1 MMKSLLFLLF
11 AFSITAFSVTFD
23 AAQKTSTLSQQQLA
37 GTCLPVFN
45 QPLTYSRIKAGLAL
59 SHYATFRFP
68 NGTLSNEYHWNGK
81 GSYDSTG
88 IWHPDTAVTSAGFLS
103 TNLYCGTTSSNY
115 DTDRYSKI
123 TDGDTTSFWWSDP
136 SITGSDPYIYLSWPG
151 SKAIDSVVILWGNR
165 FSRNFEV
172 QTWQGSVGYP
182 GPHQMKD
189 ERWNTVL
196 SDTAGAGGRTSVKF
210 TSVSTFA
217 LRVISHKGF
226 DGNDVQIRE
235 IYAFSNGT
243 LITSHKPD
251 QATQTKTIA
260 ISTHPGNTDE
270 SIYQWTF
277 DKFMSYLDTMGTPA
291 QAVIC
296 VNYGTGTA
304 EEAAAWVYYANKVK
318 KYNIKYWQIGN
329 EMDGEWEIG
338 GPVNAYTY
346 SEKYLQ
352 FAKAMK
358 AVDPS
363 IKILGPLA
371 SGLDKLSGE
380 HDNRTWLEST
390 IFKIGEAE
398 KRDSCTYLD
407 GIDFHC
413 YPYWSSGAIKA
424 QDMAIASD
432 YVYNR
437 SDSMLAWINRYLYK
451 PDSTLVMIS
460 EFNATVIMNIL
471 LKQTV
476 NGIINAN
483 MNAGMAEKFGYRAM
497 SLIWD
502 SYEGGSNGKDG
513 THGSLSLFNPSSKLA
528 MTIPYAPSSAFW
540 GNFMVTN
547 VWLDPHKQNYQIK
560 VDSSHSGYLRYYG
573 SATDKDARV
582 LVLNLST
589 TDTFDVNIAMTGIP
603 YSKVECYSWGN
614 REFNMIGTNSTSYAL
629 PNCGPSSTIID
640 SAKFGTPKI
649 TPNSAMVF
657 RYFISDSGTIK
668 PEKVFRACLNSAPAP
683 NDTIK
688 VTYSCRAVNGSVQSV
703 SWKLD
708 SAEYQNLTAL
718 DGAFDGPYENVVFSI
733 NSRILGEG
741 KFKLI
746 IRTTANNG
754 DSCFDTIPL
763 IGYSTAVKNLTIH
776 STGTTL
782 AVTNFVKGNVKISYN
797 PLQNGTA
804 YIKIYN
810 LSGVLLY
817 ECSSAVTSTAPL
829 TLVWSGSS
837 AAHGTVSSGMYI
849 VKAGLE
855 GTKQQVGQMFKLVK

>member
-1 MMKSLLFLLF
+1 MKSLLLLLF
-11 AFSITAFSVTFD
+11 VLSYSSFSVTFD
-23 AAQKTSTLSQQQLA
+23 ASQKTSTLSQPQLA

-45 QPLTYSRIKAGLAL
+45 PPLTYTRIKTGLAL

-81 GSYDSTG
+81 GKYDSTG
-88 IWHPDTAVTSAGFLS
+88 IWHPDTAVISGGFMS

-115 DTDRYSKI
+115 DTERYSKI

-136 SITGSDPYIYLSWPG
+136 SITSSDPYIFLSWTS
-151 SKAIDSVVILWGNR
+151 SKAIDSVVILWGSR

-172 QTWQGSVGYP
+172 QTWQGSVSYP

-189 ERWNTVL
+189 ERWNTVF
-196 SDTAGAGGRTSVKF
+196 SDTAGAGGQTSVKF
-210 TSVSTFA
+210 TSVSTLA

-226 DGNDVQIRE
+226 DGKDVQIRE
-235 IYAFSNGT
+235 IFAYSNGT
-243 LITSHKPD
+243 LITAHKPD
-251 QATQTKTIA
+251 QATQTKTFA
-260 ISTHPGNTDE
+260 LSTHPGNSNE
-270 SIYQWTF
+270 STWQWTF
-277 DKFMSYLDTMGTPA
+277 EKFMSYLDTMGTPS

-318 KYNIKYWQIGN
+318 KYNIKYWQVGN

-390 IFKIGEAE
+390 IFKIGETE

-413 YPYWSSGAIKA
+413 YPYWSSGTIKA
-424 QDMAIASD
+424 QDMALASD

-460 EFNATVIMNIL
+460 EYNATVIMNIL
-471 LKQTV
+471 LKQPV

-483 MNAGMAEKFGYRAM
+483 MNAGIAEKFGFRAM

-502 SYEGGSNGKDG
+502 SYEGGGNGKDG
-513 THGSLSLFNPSSKLA
+513 THGSLSLFNSTAILA
-528 MTIPYAPSSAFW
+528 MTMPYAPSSAFW
-540 GNFMVTN
+540 GNYMVTN
-547 VWLDPHKQNYQIK
+547 IWLDPHKQNYKIK
-560 VDSSHSGYLRYYG
+560 IDSSRSGYLRYYG
-573 SATDKDARV
+573 ASTGNDARV

-589 TDTFDVNIAMTGIP
+589 TDTLNVNISMTGIP
-603 YSKVECYSWGN
+603 YSKVACYSWGD
-614 REFNMIGTNSTSYAL
+614 REFNMIGTTSTSYAL
-629 PNCGPSSTIID
+629 PNCGPSSTITD
-640 SAKFGTPKI
+640 SSKFVMPRI
-649 TPNSAMVF
+649 APNSAMVL
-657 RYFISDSGTIK
+657 RYFVSDSGSIK
-668 PEKVFRACLNSAPAP
+668 PETFFRACQNSAPAP
-683 NDTIK
+683 GDTIK
-688 VTYSCRAVNGSVQSV
+688 VSYSSRAVNGFVQSI
-703 SWKLD
+703 SYKLD
-708 SAEYQNLTAL
+708 SAAYKNLTAL
-718 DGAFDGPYENVVFSI
+718 DGAFDGPYENAVFSI
-733 NSRILGEG
+733 DSRTLGEG
-741 KFKLI
+741 KFNLI
-746 IRTTANNG
+746 IRTIASNG
-754 DSCFDTIPL
+754 DSCFDTVPL
-763 IGYSTAVKNLTIH
+763 IGYSIAVNKINARKAENNLSLTTI
-776 STGTTL
+776 SNG
-782 AVTNFVKGNVKISYN
+782 KIKISYN
-797 PLQNGTA
+797 PVQNGTA

-810 LSGVLLY
+810 VSGALLY
-817 ECSSAVTSTAPL
+817 ECSSAVTSQAPL
-829 TLVWSGSS
+829 TLLWNGTSS
-837 AAHGTVSSGMYI
+837 AHGSVSSGMYI

-855 GTKQQVGQMFKLVK
+855 GTNQQVGQIFKFVK